1 MDFSD
6 GKLLSPVLSSIKKK
20 GHDQADVDALS
31 FNSGTDA
38 NGRGDEALKLV
49 GRERTH
55 TFSDEYNAKLRRK
68 LVRSFT
74 PKRA

>member
-1 MDFSD
+1 MDSSD
-6 GKLLSPVLSSIKKK
+6 RKLLSPVLSSIEKK

-31 FNSGTDA
+31 IHTGLDA
-38 NGRGDEALKLV
+38 NGCGDEALKLV

-74 PKRA
+74 PKCA